1 LALNSGSIGLD
12 ITPDAR
18 FISGRIGGDAAIW
31 QAIGN
36 PADGNY
42 QYVSYND
49 GPFPHRL
56 AAPTDGNSPNSG
68 HFILDSDLFGTVM
81 ITNYG
86 STSGI
91 RSGAWSVETGLDLQT
106 FGHANIMK
114 AINIDGQVYIATND
128 FTEHT
133 GAIWLLG
140 QDEPVYLRDII
151 TDFENPY
158 FTPGGLFALP
168 NGEGLGILGTG
179 KVDGVETHFMAQ
191 IKFVDKVF
199 EYLVDIDL
207 NGEANDMG
215 IPHDGMTS
223 DPGLVGDLP
232 LGGEVHMQIGDTAQI
247 VSGFR
252 DGEGR
257 FILPKEELFELFPEV
272 ENGGDFEAKIWTG
285 VENVAEY
292 LKTKLQFACIVSP
305 PTEFEILGIDGDGR
319 LTWEPSRGARG
330 TTLVIA

>member
-1 LALNSGSIGLD
+1 
-12 ITPDAR
+12 
-18 FISGRIGGDAAIW
+18 
-31 QAIGN
+31 
-36 PADGNY
+36 
-42 QYVSYND
+42 
-49 GPFPHRL
+49 
-56 AAPTDGNSPNSG
+56 
-68 HFILDSDLFGTVM
+68 M

-305 PTEFEILGIDGDGR
+305 PTEFEILGIDDDGR
-319 LTWEPSRGARG
+319 LTWEPSRGASRYDVG
-330 TTLVIA
+330 YRLTEVGEPIWIVRDVRDTNALVSESFLDALEDAIELVVVARDAAGNQTEATHAVMSA